1 MPDFCFSRIRY
12 FSLLGPQSRRGQNQL
27 HGQTMTVAGLAWQG
41 AVLVMATVFRFA
53 AAKSRQ
59 FSALQNLTF
68 RALIPP
74 ALLQVPDAQ

>member
-1 MPDFCFSRIRY
+1 MRY
-12 FSLLGPQSRRGQNQL
+12 FSLLGPQSRRGQIQF
-27 HGQTMTVAGLAWQG
+27 HGQTMAAAGLAWQG
-41 AVLVMATVFRFA
+41 GLRVTATVLRFA

-59 FSALQNLTF
+59 FSALQNLTL

>member
-1 MPDFCFSRIRY
+1 
-12 FSLLGPQSRRGQNQL
+12 
-27 HGQTMTVAGLAWQG
+27 MTEAGLAWQG
-41 AVLVMATVFRFA
+41 ALLVMATVLRFA